1 MQSFTAD
8 QTAHFRVLAP
18 IDGELSL
25 TDLVDLASVGA
36 AKVREGLESVVRGSG
51 LISPHPAAALD
62 ALEALLAAIRD
73 ND

>member
-1 MQSFTAD
+1 M
-8 QTAHFRVLAP
+8 LAP